1 VIHPQAAG
9 GQTSLMASRP
19 SLPRR
24 DSPLDQPVFC
34 RHGTDLCSAV
44 HVRPMPDLTTS
55 AHRPSPLHPPD
66 FASIAAR
73 GPQSDS
79 RLRPP
84 PAAGGLCRPALR
96 LPGGLCIRL
105 CPPVSSRCLAPPVSD
120 LRPHR
125 PHCLCCTALGN
136 RQRAIEHTAL
146 EISV

>member
-9 GQTSLMASRP
+9 CQTSLTASRP

-24 DSPLDQPVFC
+24 DSPLNQPVFC
-34 RHGTDLCSAV
+34 RHGTDLRSTV
-44 HVRPMPDLTTS
+44 RVRPVPHLMTS
-55 AHRPSPLHPPD
+55 ARRPSPLHPPD
-66 FASIAAR
+66 FASIAAH
-73 GPQSDS
+73 GPQSGS

-96 LPGGLCIRL
+96 LPGGLCIQL
-105 CPPVSSRCLAPPVSD
+105 HPLVSSCCLAPPASD
-120 LRPHR
+120 LHPHR
-125 PHCLCCTALGN
+125 PHCLCYTALGN

>member
-9 GQTSLMASRP
+9 GQTSLTTSRP

-24 DSPLDQPVFC
+24 DSPLDQPVFR
-34 RHGTDLCSAV
+34 RHGTDLRSAV
-44 HVRPMPDLTTS
+44 RVRPVPDLMTS
-55 AHRPSPLHPPD
+55 ARRPSPLHPPD
-66 FASIAAR
+66 FASIAAH
-73 GPQSDS
+73 GPQSGS

-96 LPGGLCIRL
+96 LPGGLCIQL
-105 CPPVSSRCLAPPVSD
+105 HPPVSSRCLAPLASD
-120 LRPHR
+120 LLPHR